1 MIYGFWRHVG
11 KLSVDDCVQ
20 NDFRLHLEYYSED
33 SGTLSNGV
41 KRPELEAG
49 HSSESKAEV
58 NAWNF
63 MSAFPILFHGLL
75 FRYCMGGD
83 I

>member
-1 MIYGFWRHVG
+1 MICGFWRHVG
-11 KLSVDDCVQ
+11 KLSVDDYVQ
-20 NDFRLHLEYYSED
+20 NDFRPHLEYYSPD

-58 NAWNF
+58 NACNF
-63 MSAFPILFHGLL
+63 ISTLPVLFHGLL
-75 FRYCMGGD
+75 FRYYLGGD